1 MQTEMLDV
9 SSNEF
14 KRSWKRQEQQAKS
27 ISDACARRMML
38 FYAVECGG
46 KHLLM
51 LREGCFMYSRMP
63 NKFKELLHDIN
74 KVLKELGLEEK
85 CEFPTLQSEH
95 GESIS
100 PGQYQEMW
108 RYGIN
113 IKKAD
118 EMGKII
124 EENMLKALQLL
135 HELEG
140 RKWSRI

>member
-1 MQTEMLDV
+1 MLDV
-9 SSNEF
+9 SSDEF
-14 KRSWKRQEQQAKS
+14 KRSWKRQEQQAKGL
-27 ISDACARRMML
+27 SDIGARRMLL

-46 KHLLM
+46 KHQLM

-63 NKFKELLHDIN
+63 NQYKELLHDI
-74 KVLKELGLEEK
+74 KRMLKELGLEEK
-85 CEFPTLQSEH
+85 CDFPVLQSEH
-95 GESIS
+95 GQSIS

-113 IKKAD
+113 FKNAN
-118 EMGKII
+118 EMGKLI

-140 RKWSRI
+140 RKRSRI

>member
-1 MQTEMLDV
+1 MLDV
-9 SSNEF
+9 SSDEF
-14 KRSWKRQEQQAKS
+14 KRSWKRQEQQAKE
-27 ISDACARRMML
+27 IADANARRMML

-46 KHLLM
+46 KHHLM

-63 NKFKELLHDIN
+63 DKYKKLLHDI
-74 KVLKELGLEEK
+74 KKIMKELGLEEK
-85 CEFPTLQSEH
+85 CEFPTLQSGH
-95 GESIS
+95 GQSIL

-113 IKKAD
+113 IKKAN
-118 EMGKII
+118 EMGKLI
-124 EENMLKALQLL
+124 EENMLKALRLL